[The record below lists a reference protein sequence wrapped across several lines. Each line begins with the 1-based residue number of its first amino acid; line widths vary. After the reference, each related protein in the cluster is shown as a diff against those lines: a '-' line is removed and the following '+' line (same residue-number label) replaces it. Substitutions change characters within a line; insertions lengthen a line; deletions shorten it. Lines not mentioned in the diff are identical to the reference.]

1 MNDKRHITN
10 VLTFN
15 IIDKEL
21 EQKLARQEEA
31 TGVAMVMQT
40 QLTKYR
46 ELQKEN
52 EKLKEDNH
60 YYRYN

>member
-1 MNDKRHITN
+1 MYHYCTN
-10 VLTFN
+10 FN

-52 EKLKEDNH
+52 EKLNEDNH

>member
-1 MNDKRHITN
+1 MNNKRHITN

-60 YYRYN
+60 YYRYK

>member
-1 MNDKRHITN
+1 MYHYFTN
-10 VLTFN
+10 FN

>member
-1 MNDKRHITN
+1 MNNKRQITN

-60 YYRYN
+60 YYRYK

>member
-1 MNDKRHITN
+1 MNNKRQITN

>member
-1 MNDKRHITN
+1 MNNKRHITN

-15 IIDKEL
+15 VIDKEL

-60 YYRYN
+60 YYRYK

>member
-1 MNDKRHITN
+1 MNNKRHITN

-52 EKLKEDNH
+52 EKLKEDNY

>member
-1 MNDKRHITN
+1 MNNKRHITN

>member
-60 YYRYN
+60 YYRYK